1 MNGFV
6 KIEIPNQFPVITQLR
21 TFFDKLL
28 IDEDTWPRDNLNVIP
43 NIEGEDYDEIYDR
56 AKLFWKKFIP
66 EFEKKFPEIKMC

>member
-1 MNGFV
+1 MNGFC
-6 KIEIPNQFPVITQLR
+6 KNRDTKPVPGDYTQLR

-56 AKLFWKKFIP
+56 AKLFWKSLFLNLKRNSRN
-66 EFEKKFPEIKMC
+66 